1 MSPFTTG
8 LMLFQAVAFLNEYE
22 IVIYKSNDFLSLAI
36 YIVLW
41 HVKIIKVDGFVKSP
55 TSALRCIP
63 RHCDVL
69 YVRLIPRNLRALN
82 LELFTLP
89 SKSDFLRD
97 RQGYV

>member
-1 MSPFTTG
+1 MN
-8 LMLFQAVAFLNEYE
+8 MWRRFLHLNR
-22 IVIYKSNDFLSLAI
+22 N
-36 YIVLW
+36 
-41 HVKIIKVDGFVKSP
+41 DGFVKSP

-89 SKSDFLRD
+89 SKYDFLRD
-97 RQGYV
+97 F

>member
-1 MSPFTTG
+1 MVSALFIDSGLTDYSGVTASYHRMDNKQMSKDG
-8 LMLFQAVAFLNEYE
+8 
-22 IVIYKSNDFLSLAI
+22 
-36 YIVLW
+36 YI
-41 HVKIIKVDGFVKSP
+41 KSP

-82 LELFTLP
+82 LKLFTLP

-97 RQGYV
+97 RLL